1 MVWKRGEVT
10 SKERQ
15 SLAGVMEA
23 FWSTRI
29 GEIRETRGI
38 RRQRACVLLMLVLK
52 AMRAGADG
60 SAKER
65 LAGVALDREER
76 AWDCYS
82 TTATTS
88 ATLGMSLPV
97 FVQGPL
103 HSRSHGHRLLPVE
116 ERYCTAIPYRLR
128 LQHFLQRP
136 ALQEDR

>member
-1 MVWKRGEVT
+1 MTW
-10 SKERQ
+10 KERQ
-15 SLAGVMEA
+15 SAAGVMKA
-23 FWSTRI
+23 FLSTRI

-52 AMRAGADG
+52 AMRAGADV

-65 LAGVALDREER
+65 LAGVALDREVQ

-97 FVQGPL
+97 FVQGSTPQSQPWPSTPAGRRTIL
-103 HSRSHGHRLLPVE
+103 YHDTMS
-116 ERYCTAIPYRLR
+116 LR
-128 LQHFLQRP
+128 FQHFLQRP